1 MPWQNEADPRE
12 EHHQSNLDLVRNR
25 HGDLAGFD
33 KLELYA
39 QGVANRSQASHLEL
53 FASISRT
60 ADARTRQIAPN
71 EVLKADDT
79 S

>member
-1 MPWQNEADPRE
+1 MPWQNETDLRE

-39 QGVANRSQASHLEL
+39 QGVANRSQANYSHPSAERLMRE
-53 FASISRT
+53 
-60 ADARTRQIAPN
+60 PG
-71 EVLKADDT
+71 K
-79 S
+79 